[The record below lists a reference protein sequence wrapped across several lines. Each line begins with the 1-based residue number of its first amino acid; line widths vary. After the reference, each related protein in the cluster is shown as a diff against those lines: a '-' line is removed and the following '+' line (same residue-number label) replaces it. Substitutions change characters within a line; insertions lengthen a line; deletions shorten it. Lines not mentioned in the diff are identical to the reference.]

1 MERIVIEVDEATAR
15 NWKSASHQKRKT
27 ISYKVS
33 LSINKELMKD
43 RREDFLRYI
52 EELRDKMEDRGLTQ
66 EVLDEIL
73 KDE

>member
-15 NWKSASHQKRKT
+15 NWKTASYQKRQT

-43 RREDFLRYI
+43 RKKDFLRYV
-52 EELRDKMEDRGLTQ
+52 EELRDKMEERGLTQ
-66 EVLDEIL
+66 EALDEIL
-73 KDE
+73 KNE